1 IGRVRPGGADRHA
14 RDPKPRGVVPCR
26 SVLFC
31 NRSMIDPM
39 AGPDPPTV
47 GRIRAVTSTDAT
59 THRLDTNTELCGDG
73 SQANSASLIGGADGG
88 AARRMD
94 CRPTDRLA
102 ALRTL
107 PLGSRHAG
115 QHALAD
121 DRALELG
128 KHRLTG
134 WCGGVEALLVQV
146 KLDPERVQFGEEGD
160 EVLQATAE
168 TIDRPSH
175 HHVKPTASGITV
187 EPIELRLLPKRIGK
201 ALDRGRLT

>member
-1 IGRVRPGGADRHA
+1 MA
-14 RDPKPRGVVPCR
+14 RTPRG
-26 SVLFC
+26 
-31 NRSMIDPM
+31 
-39 AGPDPPTV
+39 
-47 GRIRAVTSTDAT
+47 
-59 THRLDTNTELCGDG
+59 
-73 SQANSASLIGGADGG
+73 
-88 AARRMD
+88 MD
-94 CRPTDRLA
+94 CRPTDRLD
-102 ALRTL
+102 ALGA
-107 PLGSRHAG
+107 LGLGPRHAG

-134 WCGGVEALLVQV
+134 WCGAVEALLVQV